1 MLRVFGLLALAHAE
15 SIAPK
20 YRRSL
25 SRSNAMRAPLA
36 IKALHV
42 CYLFFC
48 KPRCPSL
55 THALDATSALPAHQ
69 LCRNIDIALTA
80 RWPKTPIAAEAA
92 EFLAEEGSGLFWSFA
107 EGYVAPAAG
116 STDKAHLE
124 AVEAVAGG
132 LLSPLG
138 LRLLRAFLSA
148 HVFSPR
154 VELWRQLA
162 AAEAGESEGVAASS
176 DGWVRSCG
184 RVRSLGESPGEVA
197 SALAAEVLSER
208 CSMPS
213 TLEERETSDLVP
225 LAVDHVHPGG
235 GEAASAPM
243 VVLSAPLGSTSFKA
257 AHAELSKRATAG
269 SITYIYRP
277 LVRSAS
283 GSAGGEADEPTQTLQ
298 GYGVQLAI
306 KNMEYKVLDD
316 SKLADAGIEGDGEGG
331 ASGEGG
337 EDDEEEVGGFLFGT
351 MARRRPELSEK
362 LKELKDTVAAAEGN
376 AEGLKVWAMQD
387 LGVQA
392 SSRVLSSAEP
402 LKTLRD
408 VCQNFPFTARTLSKL
423 KVDRELAN
431 EVNHNQNT
439 LYGPG
444 FSGLFLNGLALPI
457 AENDFFG
464 LLQTIQ
470 REMHTV
476 DALANLD
483 LPSPT
488 ISKLVSLPPP
498 TGSLRLEA
506 GAHPAIVYLNDVEK
520 DRKYQQFG
528 KELREMTR
536 MNMFGQMSFCRR
548 NVLTMILVLDP
559 ATEMG
564 DALLSYALSIMQQG
578 APVRFGLVLTPG
590 ASTASLKS
598 ARAGSSPYAPG
609 SARLKALADV
619 YESSEWAADAAAVK
633 AEKAAKAPPE
643 AVVGGDKVA
652 AAIKALGGAGGG
664 DGGDDSESAR
674 LGVLLT
680 KAFVFLKRKGGRNA
694 ASKFLSAVFD
704 ARQSQMMSFFGGGGL
719 EELEERHILEAL
731 ASSMPASVKKA
742 YPDAAD
748 LLSKLG
754 SPGGIPEVDELARAG
769 IRFLEE
775 KGLGEVPCML
785 MNGVLT
791 PLTHNYEREVM
802 SALQMEHRFV
812 TQLIQR
818 RQLTDD
824 VTDIASAIAK
834 LGSAFPRYSPELLL
848 PPDKIAMADLRP
860 SPTLTGGAMSGGVAW
875 VSAPPPDAS
884 EAAEQAAAA
893 KAAKEEAKA
902 ERAAEKA
909 QAAAYGYGDD
919 EVMFGDDGID
929 GDDDADA
936 DGDDDNSIPS
946 PTELHAVSHLLV
958 LDACNAAHLAVAA
971 SALSALQTSPGG
983 RARLG
988 LLHNPSIASCAK
1000 PVAAKWA
1007 ALAASAAAA
1016 SSSGLAPLKT
1026 LIALAHAASLSDAG
1040 GGGGAD
1046 SAMAAAVA
1054 SSLLPSGDDAA
1065 SAAVDLNAHAAYAAS
1080 LGLSAG
1086 EGALVT
1092 NGRLVPLSTSGGV
1105 ALDAVDVALL
1115 EEYEY
1120 RQRAEGAAKALS
1132 ALSPPG
1138 GKAGGKAG
1146 GNAASAGGEAAWRT
1160 GVLMHTVVELVRVA
1174 QRATEQSGGGG
1185 NGRKVQLHADT
1196 LKCGAACVRIE
1207 GEGAGAAME
1216 LVAVLDPLS
1225 KQAQRLA
1232 PFLLELQSSL
1242 GLSVTLHLNPE
1253 LSISEFPLENFY
1265 RYVVSLTP
1273 RFDAKGNSLA
1283 PSTDTAVF
1291 ASLRTPQ
1298 VLTLHVDAPEA
1309 WLIEVTEAA
1318 YDMDN
1323 IRLSELGERRTLS
1336 ARYELVSLLITGSC
1350 EDLAGR
1356 EPPAGLQLLLGR
1368 SGAGSHE
1375 TDTLVMSNLGYFQ
1388 LKAAP
1393 GLWQLS
1399 LAPGPSSEVY
1409 GISGEKS
1416 LMAAGHASK
1425 VARRLGAIDIKSLA
1439 FPLPALRLLVSDFS
1453 GFNAL
1458 MFVQKRPGMQGV
1470 SLLSDDKQ
1478 AEAAAGGGGGGGA
1491 DGGADSSMLG
1501 SLSKWA
1507 FGGSSGLAASP
1518 DDEMVHVFSLAS
1530 GHLYERFLKIMMQSV
1545 VDRTKRKV
1553 KFWLLKNFLSP
1564 AFMGFLP
1571 QMAQAVGFEYALVQY
1586 QWPSWLHKQTN
1597 KQRIIWGYKILF
1609 LDVMFPLHLKKIVY
1623 IDADQVVNADVA
1635 ELWDMPLSGRAAVG
1649 MTPFCNKDANPD
1661 TTGFRFF
1668 AQGYWKDHLRGRPYH
1683 ISALFVVD
1691 LVKFR
1696 KRGYGDQYRIFYDSL
1711 SKDPNSLANLD
1722 QDLPNYAQH
1731 VVPIHSLPESWLWCE
1746 TWCGN
1751 KTKPSAKTIDLCNN
1765 PLTKEP
1771 KLNQA
1776 ARIIGERWGRYDNR
1790 SREIEESEWGGR
1802 QTDEGAAAGRDE
1814 L

>member
-1 MLRVFGLLALAHAE
+1 MVLASTTVLLPLR
-15 SIAPK
+15 
-20 YRRSL
+20 R
-25 SRSNAMRAPLA
+25 
-36 IKALHV
+36 
-42 CYLFFC
+42 
-48 KPRCPSL
+48 
-55 THALDATSALPAHQ
+55 
-69 LCRNIDIALTA
+69 RNIDIALTA
-80 RWPKTPIAAEAA
+80 RWPRTPVAAEAA
-92 EFLAEEGSGLFWSFA
+92 EFLAEEGSSLFWSFA
-107 EGYVAPAAG
+107 ETYAAPAEG

-138 LRLLRAFLSA
+138 LRLLRAFLAA

-162 AAEAGESEGVAASS
+162 AAEESAPEGVPAGST
-176 DGWVRSCG
+176 GWVRACG
-184 RVRSLGESPGEVA
+184 RVRPLGDAPGKVA
-197 SALAAEVLSER
+197 AALAEEVLTEQ
-208 CSMPS
+208 CAMPE

-225 LAVDHVHPGG
+225 LAVDHIHAGG
-235 GEAASAPM
+235 GEQG
-243 VVLSAPLGSTSFKA
+243 SAPLIVLSTPLGAPAFKA
-257 AHAELSKRATAG
+257 AHAELSKRALSG
-269 SITYIYRP
+269 QITYAYRP
-277 LVRSAS
+277 LVRAPES
-283 GSAGGEADEPTQTLQ
+283 GEGARTQTLQ

-316 SKLADAGIEGDGEGG
+316 SKVDEAGIGDE
-331 ASGEGG
+331 SGEGG
-337 EDDEEEVGGFLFGT
+337 EKGKAGEEEEEEDDVGGFFFGT
-351 MARRRPELSEK
+351 MAKRRPELAEK
-362 LKELKDTVAAAEGN
+362 LKELKDSVAAAEGN

-392 SSRVLSSAEP
+392 SSRVLASADP

-423 KVDRELAN
+423 PVNRQISQ
-431 EVNHNQNT
+431 EVHDAQNS
-439 LYGPG
+439 LYGAG
-444 FSGLFLNGLALPI
+444 FSGLFLNGLSLPI
-457 AENDFFG
+457 NDNDFFG

-483 LPSPT
+483 LPSST

-498 TGSLRLEA
+498 TSSLRLDA
-506 GAHPAIVYLNDVEK
+506 THPAVVYLNDVEK

-528 KELREMTR
+528 KDLRDMTR
-536 MNMFGQMSFCRR
+536 MSMFGQMSFCRR
-548 NVLTMILVLDP
+548 NVLTMVIVLDP
-559 ATEMG
+559 TTELG
-564 DALLSYALSIMQQG
+564 EALLSYAISILQQG

-590 ASTASLKS
+590 VSSASLSVKKGG
-598 ARAGSSPYAPG
+598 AYVAGSS
-609 SARLKALADV
+609 RLKALSAV
-619 YESSEWAADAAAVK
+619 YEDGAWTADPAATA
-633 AEKAAKAPPE
+633 AEKAAVPP
-643 AVVGGDKVA
+643 A
-652 AAIKALGGAGGG
+652 AATGAATSGGKDGAAAAAAAGGE
-664 DGGDDSESAR
+664 DESESGR
-674 LGVLLT
+674 LGLLLT
-680 KAFVFLKRKGGRNA
+680 KVFMFLKRKGGASSA
-694 ASKFLSAVFD
+694 ARFLGSVQD
-704 ARQSQMMSFFGGGGL
+704 ARQSQMASFFGGGGL
-719 EELEERHILEAL
+719 EELEERHILDALRSSMPSSLRKAHEPSELLEKLSSGKLPEYDAL
-731 ASSMPASVKKA
+731 ASSGTS
-742 YPDAAD
+742 
-748 LLSKLG
+748 
-754 SPGGIPEVDELARAG
+754 
-769 IRFLEE
+769 FLED
-775 KGLGEVPCML
+775 KGLGEEPCLL

-791 PLTHNYEREVM
+791 KLTNNFEREVM
-802 SALQMEHRFV
+802 GALQAEHRFV
-812 TQLIQR
+812 SQLVQR
-818 RQLTDD
+818 RQLTDEM
-824 VTDIASAIAK
+824 TDMPAAIAK
-834 LGSAFPRYSPELLL
+834 LGSAFPRYSSDLLL
-848 PPDKIAMADLRP
+848 PPDKISVVDLKP
-860 SPTLTGGAMSGGVAW
+860 SRGLTGGKHGVAW
-875 VSAPPPDAS
+875 IPAPPPDAADAARLA
-884 EAAEQAAAA
+884 EAAKEA
-893 KAAKEEAKA
+893 KAEAKAEAEAAKEER
-902 ERAAEKA
+902 ERM
-909 QAAAYGYGDD
+909 AAYGYGD
-919 EVMFGDDGID
+919 EEQMFGDDGA
-929 GDDDADA
+929 GEEDAA
-936 DGDDDNSIPS
+936 DGAAGDIPPPS
-946 PTELHAVSHLLV
+946 ALHAVSHLLIV
-958 LDACNAAHLAVAA
+958 DVCNATHLAVAA
-971 SALSALQTSPGG
+971 AALKALEASPGG

-988 LLHNPSIASCAK
+988 LLHNPADHACAAPIAARWTELAR
-1000 PVAAKWA
+1000 AAPEK
-1007 ALAASAAAA
+1007 
-1016 SSSGLAPLKT
+1016 GLAPLRI
-1026 LIALAHAASLSDAG
+1026 LLALVHAARLAPEASRASATAAALASALLPPPASSASSSPAPDLAAHAAGAAG
-1040 GGGGAD
+1040 
-1046 SAMAAAVA
+1046 
-1054 SSLLPSGDDAA
+1054 
-1065 SAAVDLNAHAAYAAS
+1065 
-1080 LGLSAG
+1080 LGVVTG

-1092 NGRLVPLSTSGGV
+1092 NGRRV
-1105 ALDAVDVALL
+1105 ALDPEAPLDAIDVALL

-1120 RQRAEGAAKALS
+1120 RQRAEGAAKVLASLP
-1132 ALSPPG
+1132 APEG
-1138 GKAGGKAG
+1138 GSVEHGDE
-1146 GNAASAGGEAAWRT
+1146 ASWRA
-1160 GVLMHTVVELVRVA
+1160 GVLMHTVVELVQVS
-1174 QRATEQSGGGG
+1174 QRASEQSGGGDG
-1185 NGRKVQLHADT
+1185 NSRKVQLQPDT
-1196 LKCGAACVRIE
+1196 LPCGAACVRIA

-1232 PFLLELQSSL
+1232 PFLLELQASL

-1273 RFDAKGNSLA
+1273 RFDASGASLA
-1283 PSTDTAVF
+1283 PSTDTAIF

-1323 IRLSELGERRTLS
+1323 IRLSELGERRALS

-1350 EDLAGR
+1350 EEIAGR
-1356 EPPAGLQLLLGR
+1356 EPPSGLQLLLGR
-1368 SGAGSHE
+1368 SGASTHN

-1388 LKAAP
+1388 LKAMP
-1393 GLWQLS
+1393 GSWRLA

-1409 GISGEKS
+1409 GISGERR

-1425 VARRLGAIDIKSLA
+1425 VARRLGAVDPRTLA

-1458 MFVQKRPGMQGV
+1458 MFVQKRPGMHGV
-1470 SLLSDDKQ
+1470 SLLDDDKQ
-1478 AEAAAGGGGGGGA
+1478 AEAAGGA
-1491 DGGADSSMLG
+1491 SGDDASSSVLG

-1507 FGGSSGLAASP
+1507 FGGSAGGAGGSP

-1609 LDVMFPLHLKKIVY
+1609 LDVMFPLHLKKIIY

-1635 ELWDMPLSGRAAVG
+1635 ELWDLPLSGRAAVG
-1649 MTPFCNKDANPD
+1649 MTPFCNRDANQH

-1691 LVKFR
+1691 LLKFR

-1711 SKDPNSLANLD
+1711 SKDPNSLSNLD

-1751 KTKPSAKTIDLCNN
+1751 SSKPAAKTIDLCNN

-1776 ARIIGERWGRYDNR
+1776 ARIIGERWTKYDER
-1790 SREIEESEWGGR
+1790 SNAIAESEW
-1802 QTDEGAAAGRDE
+1802 TGAAEGGSADAPGGKARDE